1 MTREKSIVWSSEETK
16 AAATIRG
23 ELRALHKMDPSSSRL
38 LEALACIL
46 ARVAGAD
53 NTICES
59 ETLEM
64 EGTLMRLAALPPA
77 QAVLAVEIAKQRT
90 CLGGSGYTAA
100 ISRDLRRRTDPRY
113 RLDLLHSLV
122 DVACA
127 DGDLC
132 DLEEAAILRI
142 AAELGFSR
150 ELATELIAESQ
161 RSLRA

>member
-1 MTREKSIVWSSEETK
+1 MTPEETNSRSANET
-16 AAATIRG
+16 AAAETIRT
-23 ELRALHKMDPSSSRL
+23 ELRILHALDPSSSRL
-38 LEALACIL
+38 LEALACVL

-53 NTICES
+53 REICDS
-59 ETLEM
+59 ETAEM
-64 EGTLMRLAALPPA
+64 EGTLMRLADLPPA

-90 CLGGSGYTAA
+90 CLGGAGYTAA

-132 DLEEAAILRI
+132 DQEVAAILRI

-150 ELATELIAESQ
+150 QLADELIEESQ

>member
-1 MTREKSIVWSSEETK
+1 MTPEDTQSWSSTETM
-16 AAATIRG
+16 AAETIRA
-23 ELRALHKMDPSSSRL
+23 ELRILHDLDPSSSRL
-38 LEALACIL
+38 LEALACVL

-53 NTICES
+53 SEICDS
-59 ETLEM
+59 ETAEM
-64 EGTLMRLAALPPA
+64 EGTLMRLAELPPA

-132 DLEEAAILRI
+132 DSEAAAILRI
-142 AAELGFSR
+142 SAELGFSR
-150 ELATELIAESQ
+150 NLAAELIEESQ

>member
-1 MTREKSIVWSSEETK
+1 MAPEDTDNWSPHETM
-16 AAATIRG
+16 AAETVRA
-23 ELRALHKMDPSSSRL
+23 ELRILHELDPSASRL
-38 LEALACIL
+38 LEALACVL

-53 NTICES
+53 TEICDR
-59 ETLEM
+59 ETVEM
-64 EGTLMRLAALPPA
+64 EGTLMRLAELPPA

-90 CLGGSGYTAA
+90 CLGGPGYTAA

-113 RLDLLHSLV
+113 RLQLLHSLV

-132 DLEEAAILRI
+132 DLEVAAILRI

-150 ELATELIAESQ
+150 KLAGELIEQSQ

>member
-1 MTREKSIVWSSEETK
+1 MTLEDTHSWSSTETM
-16 AAATIRG
+16 AAETIRA
-23 ELRALHKMDPSSSRL
+23 ELRILHDLDPSSSRL
-38 LEALACIL
+38 LEALACVL

-53 NTICES
+53 SEICDS
-59 ETLEM
+59 ETAEM
-64 EGTLMRLAALPPA
+64 EGTLMRLAELPPA

-90 CLGGSGYTAA
+90 CLGGSGYTAT

-113 RLDLLHSLV
+113 RLELLHSLV

-132 DLEEAAILRI
+132 DSEAAAILRI

-150 ELATELIAESQ
+150 NLAAELIEESQ

>member
-1 MTREKSIVWSSEETK
+1 MTPEESNGWSSKEKMTAE
-16 AAATIRG
+16 TIRG
-23 ELRALHKMDPSSSRL
+23 ELRVLHDMDPSSSRL
-38 LEALACIL
+38 LEALACVL

-53 NTICES
+53 QTICDS
-59 ETLEM
+59 ETFEM

-77 QAVLAVEIAKQRT
+77 QAVLAVEIAKQRI
-90 CLGGSGYTAA
+90 CLGGAGYTAS

-122 DVACA
+122 DLACA

-132 DLEEAAILRI
+132 ELEEAAIMRI

-150 ELATELIAESQ
+150 QLGEELIAESQ

>member
-1 MTREKSIVWSSEETK
+1 MTPEETHSWGSHETM
-16 AAATIRG
+16 AAETIRT
-23 ELRALHKMDPSSSRL
+23 ELRVLHELDPSSSRL
-38 LEALACIL
+38 LEALACVL

-53 NTICES
+53 DEICDS
-59 ETLEM
+59 ETVEM
-64 EGTLMRLAALPPA
+64 EGTLMRLAELPPP

-90 CLGGSGYTAA
+90 FLGGAGYSAA

-113 RLDLLHSLV
+113 RLDLLHGLV

-132 DLEEAAILRI
+132 DLEAAAILRI
-142 AAELGFSR
+142 AVELGFSGKLAQ
-150 ELATELIAESQ
+150 ELVEQSQ

>member
-1 MTREKSIVWSSEETK
+1 MTPEENTNYSPNETT
-16 AAATIRG
+16 AAETIRT
-23 ELRALHKMDPSSSRL
+23 ELRILHSLDPSSSRL
-38 LEALACIL
+38 LEALACVL
-46 ARVAGAD
+46 VRVAGAD
-53 NTICES
+53 SEICDS
-59 ETLEM
+59 ETAEM
-64 EGTLMRLAALPPA
+64 EGMLMRLAELPPA

-90 CLGGSGYTAA
+90 CLGGAGYTAA

-132 DLEEAAILRI
+132 DQEVTAILRI

-150 ELATELIAESQ
+150 HLADELIEESQ